1 MTEAATDPG
10 RHARPAACEN
20 CGSVLQGHYCHVC
33 GQRAHNPL
41 RSFAHAVEEV
51 FESLWHLDGRI
62 FRTTRELFIPGRV
75 AANYLAGHRVRYI
88 APLRLFVI
96 LSLITF
102 FVGKLTLH
110 IDPGAIKAGGQG
122 ERRQGI
128 VIDGESTDGTRF
140 AKASSTAEVMRIRD
154 AALDDLDRARSSPES
169 RWIMGLVGGVA
180 EREILDAA
188 QQRLRELGADAATI
202 RDAGDPARGRR
213 SGAAPAAASGA
224 QAGQSPAPDAAK
236 TAAAADVA
244 TSEVAA
250 AEAPDAEA
258 AGDGLLARWW
268 QRRLDRLQANAEVI
282 ERDPDVFI
290 RLFLGALPGALFLLV
305 PLFALLL
312 KLVYVRSGRG
322 YLEHLVVALYS
333 HAFMLAALLLVF
345 LLIGA
350 QAWIS
355 APILA
360 ALVSTVA
367 TAIVMLSIPLYLL
380 LMQKRVYGQGW
391 LKTLAKY
398 GLLGLCYG
406 FLLSLGMVYAVFAGL
421 SS

>member
-1 MTEAATDPG
+1 MTEPATDAVP
-10 RHARPAACEN
+10 HAPPAACEN

-110 IDPGAIKAGGQG
+110 IDPGAIRTDLEGA
-122 ERRQGI
+122 RSQGI
-128 VIDGESTDGTRF
+128 VIDGEAAGDQRY
-140 AKASSTAEVMRIRD
+140 AAAASADEVMAIRGK
-154 AALDDLDRARSSPES
+154 ALAQLEEARRSPES
-169 RWIMGLVGGVA
+169 RWILSLVGGIA
-180 EREILDAA
+180 QREILEGA
-188 QQRLRELGADAATI
+188 QQRLRALGADEALI
-202 RDAGDPARGRR
+202 RAAGDPNHAVP
-213 SGAAPAAASGA
+213 SAAPA
-224 QAGQSPAPDAAK
+224 PAPAPAPAAK
-236 TAAAADVA
+236 TTAANALDPGANAESAAAAP
-244 TSEVAA
+244 EVAA
-250 AEAPDAEA
+250 AVQD
-258 AGDGLLARWW
+258 DGLLARWW
-268 QRRLDRLQANAEVI
+268 SRRVERMEANAAAI
-282 ERDPDVFI
+282 ERDPDTMI

-312 KLVYVRSGRG
+312 KLVHVRSGRG

-350 QAWIS
+350 RGLS
-355 APILA
+355 AAPLWQGMLA
-360 ALVSTVA
+360 LASTALLL
-367 TAIVMLSIPLYLL
+367 IGIPLYLL
-380 LMQKRVYGQGW
+380 LMQKRVYAQGW
-391 LKTLAKY
+391 FRTLAKY
-398 GLLGLCYG
+398 GVLGVCYG
-406 FLLSLGMVYAVFAGL
+406 FLLLLGIVYAVLAGL